1 MKTLRIIGVSI
12 KDAFK
17 SVFRNFSLSIASISC
32 ITITLLIV
40 SISMILSYR
49 KYSTINNLVSDYM
62 KISIKTLTEFKDK
75 IYNIFNN
82 NYHNSFI

>member
-1 MKTLRIIGVSI
+1 MYNYNIINSI
-12 KDAFK
+12 YFNDTF
-17 SVFRNFSLSIASISC
+17 LQH
-32 ITITLLIV
+32 
-40 SISMILSYR
+40 R

-82 NYHNSFI
+82 NYHNSSI

>member
-1 MKTLRIIGVSI
+1 MYNYNIINSI
-12 KDAFK
+12 YFNDTF
-17 SVFRNFSLSIASISC
+17 LQ
-32 ITITLLIV
+32 
-40 SISMILSYR
+40 YR
-49 KYSTINNLVSDYM
+49 KYSTINDLVSDYM

>member
-1 MKTLRIIGVSI
+1 MYNYNIINSI
-12 KDAFK
+12 YFNDTF
-17 SVFRNFSLSIASISC
+17 LQ
-32 ITITLLIV
+32 
-40 SISMILSYR
+40 YR

-82 NYHNSFI
+82 NYHNNFI